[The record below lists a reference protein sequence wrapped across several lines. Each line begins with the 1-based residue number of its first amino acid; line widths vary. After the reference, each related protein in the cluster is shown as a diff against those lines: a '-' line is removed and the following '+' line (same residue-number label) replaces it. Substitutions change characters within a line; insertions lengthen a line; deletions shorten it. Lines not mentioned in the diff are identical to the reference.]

1 MAGLGS
7 SAQPSPKLSS
17 EGQPGEDA
25 GPPRRQGAGPAP
37 PELRG
42 LKIGLLIKN
51 QAVTTKIRENEGH
64 DGKTTPV
71 SILLHRRMS
80 PLLQAPKFSGLK
92 LLFYFV
98 GEKYLTCS
106 HNYFLLL
113 WTHSHHFNF
122 YFYGCTSLCKIPFF
136 SRLSPHKAHPAPL
149 CALLSPL
156 TQTSTALSACFGPL
170 YSGYITSFIMP
181 FLT

>member
-7 SAQPSPKLSS
+7 FAQPSPKLSS
-17 EGQPGEDA
+17 EGEPGEDGEDA

-71 SILLHRRMS
+71 SVLLHRRMS
-80 PLLQAPKFSGLK
+80 LLLQAPKFSGLK
-92 LLFYFV
+92 VVFYFV

-106 HNYFLLL
+106 YNYFLLL

-122 YFYGCTSLCKIPFF
+122 YFYGGTSSCKIPFS
-136 SRLSPHKAHPAPL
+136 SRLSPHKAHPHCEPSSLLPRGRALRSVPPL
-149 CALLSPL
+149 GHRTLH
-156 TQTSTALSACFGPL
+156 T
-170 YSGYITSFIMP
+170 
-181 FLT
+181 